1 MFETA
6 VIEDPARRDH
16 RVIAAHPHVPTEATR
31 WRSSEMAHEFELR
44 KEIELDATPEQVWEA
59 IATGPGIDS
68 WLMGRNQVEPR
79 QGGTARMTLF
89 GQTEESTV
97 TAWEPR
103 ERFAHRSGESEDG
116 TFMAF
121 EYLIE
126 GRDQG
131 GTVLRLV
138 QSGFLGDDWE
148 TEYEALKEGWDAYL
162 HALAQYLAYF
172 PGRPAT
178 VVSAVRPQAAAREHA
193 WTVLKSELGLA
204 GTVTEG
210 DQVRLT
216 VAGLP
221 PVEGIVDYAGLP
233 TILGVRTGDAL
244 YRFIHSG
251 PLRGDVVVLGHHIFS
266 AEADAGET
274 EKAWQSWLNRLFG

>member
-1 MFETA
+1 MFEVA
-6 VIEDPARRDH
+6 VIEGPAGRDH
-16 RVIAAHPHVPTEATR
+16 RDRRPPTCPDR
-31 WRSSEMAHEFELR
+31 G
-44 KEIELDATPEQVWEA
+44 D
-59 IATGPGIDS
+59 
-68 WLMGRNQVEPR
+68 
-79 QGGTARMTLF
+79 
-89 GQTEESTV
+89 QTEESTV

-131 GTVLRLV
+131 STVLRLV

-148 TEYEALKEGWDAYL
+148 TEYEAMKESWDIYL

-172 PGRPAT
+172 PGRAAT

-193 WTVLKSELGLA
+193 WEVLKSDLGLA

-233 TILGVRTGDAL
+233 TFLGVRTGDAL

-251 PLRGDVVVLGHHIFS
+251 PLRGDVVVVGHHIFS
-266 AEADAGET
+266 DDADAEET
-274 EKAWQSWLNRLFG
+274 EKAWQSWLDRLFG